1 MLEQQGERET
11 VGARAME
18 EVEVEEGEEEM
29 VAGERIQGDWGKKQ
43 GRERGRVLDRL
54 KESSCLMTEQRY
66 RLDNLLS
73 LSLHELL
80 SPAATPREW
89 EGGRERGR
97 GRVGCIEG
105 VGSDWFAY
113 SGCCDTRFERLALFL
128 SVSTHPSIH
137 THTHTPIHTLTHTD
151 THMDTHTDT
160 PTQPPTHPHTH
171 TYTRT
176 PGNAVAAVFFSLSLN
191 LSHSLSLSLSIYLS
205 LSHTL
210 SL

>member
-1 MLEQQGERET
+1 MNGRSTHLSLEDRRDIYMLEQQGEGET

-29 VAGERIQGDWGKKQ
+29 VAGERIQGERRPKQ

-80 SPAATPREW
+80 SPEATPREW
-89 EGGRERGR
+89 EGERERGG
-97 GRVGCIEG
+97 GRAGGIEG
-105 VGSDWFAY
+105 AGSDWFAY

-128 SVSTHPSIH
+128 PVSTYTSIH
-137 THTHTPIHTLTHTD
+137 THSHTHIHTLTHTD
-151 THMDTHTDT
+151 THADTHTDT
-160 PTQPPTHPHTH
+160 PTHQPTHPPTHPPTH
-171 TYTRT
+171 QRTART
-176 PGNAVAAVFFSLSLN
+176 PARRARKLAKE
-191 LSHSLSLSLSIYLS
+191 
-205 LSHTL
+205 T
-210 SL
+210 